1 MTPSQSIIILQ
12 SSQDGE
18 SFEISSECAE
28 YSAFIKKC
36 LLNSDTFS
44 QERRDTKKVI
54 KIPNVT
60 AKTLRIV
67 CDYLMFKVQ
76 KGRESNDLIEKKR
89 MKRMMSE
96 SSSDDDDDDDDEDDD
111 DEFSIPQEEALNV
124 LMASNFLDC

>member
-1 MTPSQSIIILQ
+1 
-12 SSQDGE
+12 
-18 SFEISSECAE
+18 
-28 YSAFIKKC
+28 
-36 LLNSDTFS
+36 
-44 QERRDTKKVI
+44 
-54 KIPNVT
+54 
-60 AKTLRIV
+60 
-67 CDYLMFKVQ
+67 MFKVQ